1 LRWAVAELFLLSAF
15 PLEGVS
21 AAIAGDDLASMMR
34 TPQMTTAARITNRLS
49 SREPSD
55 KYVTTELS
63 KPITSGGE

>member
-15 PLEGVS
+15 VWEES
-21 AAIAGDDLASMMR
+21 AAIAGEDLASMMR

-55 KYVTTELS
+55 KYVTKELS
-63 KPITSGGE
+63 KLITSGGE